1 MTSDE
6 STTQEPTE
14 TNHRRFRRGGEE
26 EGRPRSV
33 YVILFGGV
41 ALLVVLLIIVYL
53 SSDRSIPDQPIC
65 SSVTIEQAQTAV
77 LEGRIRGITVAYD
90 DTVEPPSAWNWGP
103 VLMRVSYTDGQC
115 AILPQGIEH
124 RNGLYQVIGA
134 ITVYND
140 ITENQK
146 IEIKY
151 DHSTA
156 LDPMLF
162 ATPTAIPT
170 NTPVP
175 SPTPTPTEPPKA
187 SPTPSAPIIG
197 PVPIPATPD
206 PTP

>member
-1 MTSDE
+1 MASDE
-6 STTQEPTE
+6 SPIQEPVDE
-14 TNHRRFRRGGEE
+14 RPQRGSRGDED
-26 EGRPRSV
+26 GRPKSV
-33 YVILFGGV
+33 YIILFGGV
-41 ALLVVLLIIVYL
+41 ALLAVLLIVVYL

-65 SSVTIEQAQTAV
+65 STVTIEQAQTAV

-103 VLMRVSYTDGQC
+103 VLMRISYTDGQC
-115 AILPQGIEH
+115 AILPQGIE
-124 RNGLYQVIGA
+124 RQDGLYQVIGA

-162 ATPTAIPT
+162 ATPTAMPT
-170 NTPVP
+170 NTPEP
-175 SPTPTPTEPPKA
+175 SPTPTETPKA
-187 SPTPSAPIIG
+187 SPAPVFG
-197 PVPIPATPD
+197 PVLTTGTPEAN
-206 PTP
+206 P